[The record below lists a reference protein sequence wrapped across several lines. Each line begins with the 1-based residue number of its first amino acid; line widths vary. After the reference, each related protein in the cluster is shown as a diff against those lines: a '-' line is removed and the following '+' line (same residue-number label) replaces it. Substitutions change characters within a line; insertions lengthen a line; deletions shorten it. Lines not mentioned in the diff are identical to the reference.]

1 MGNFCK
7 GDIVEIIN
15 NKNEKLG
22 KGISYYDS
30 IEIKK
35 IKGKKVFLLKKYLD
49 MKEEEVVHRDY
60 LFLEI

>member
-1 MGNFCK
+1 MENGK
-7 GDIVEIIN
+7 ADIVEIIN

-35 IKGKKVFLLKKYLD
+35 SKEKVFLLKKYG
-49 MKEEEVVHRDY
+49 
-60 LFLEI
+60 I

>member
-35 IKGKKVFLLKKYLD
+35 SKEKSIFIKEILGY
-49 MKEEEVVHRDY
+49 EGREEVVHRDY